1 MEKVKILLE
10 KDLRTSVVSNDKEI
24 LLVTDAPKA
33 ISGLGEFFS
42 PTDLLSISVA
52 SCMLTMMGYKAKEL
66 KIDLTGSY
74 LQLTKEMQIVPV
86 RRLKCI
92 DIAFFCP
99 KAFSTTITEQ
109 LIQAAE
115 KCPVIHSLHPEIQ
128 KKVIYHWEDKSE
140 VQSGNC
146 V

>member
-10 KDLRTSVVSNDKEI
+10 KDLRTRVASSVR

-42 PTDLLSISVA
+42 PTDLLAISVA

-66 KIDLTGSY
+66 KIDLAGSY
-74 LQLTKEMQIVPV
+74 LQLTKEMQIAPI
-86 RRLKCI
+86 RRLKFI
-92 DIAFFCP
+92 GIEFFCP
-99 KAFSTTITEQ
+99 RAFSTIITQQ

-115 KCPVIHSLHPEIQ
+115 ECPVIHSLHPEIQ
-128 KKVIYHWEDKSE
+128 KKVVYHWEDKSE

-146 V
+146 I

>member
-10 KDLRTSVVSNDKEI
+10 KDLRAHVVSKDLEAP
-24 LLVTDAPKA
+24 LVTDAPKA

-42 PTDLLSISVA
+42 PTDLLAISVA

-66 KIDLTGSY
+66 KIDLEGSY
-74 LQLTKEMQIVPV
+74 LRLTKEMQVAPI
-86 RRLKCI
+86 RRLKLI
-92 DIAFFCP
+92 DMEFFCP
-99 KAFSTTITEQ
+99 RGFSTIVTDQ

-115 KCPVIHSLHPEIQ
+115 ECPVIHSLHPEIQ
-128 KKVIYHWEDKSE
+128 KKVIYHWGITSE

-146 V
+146 I